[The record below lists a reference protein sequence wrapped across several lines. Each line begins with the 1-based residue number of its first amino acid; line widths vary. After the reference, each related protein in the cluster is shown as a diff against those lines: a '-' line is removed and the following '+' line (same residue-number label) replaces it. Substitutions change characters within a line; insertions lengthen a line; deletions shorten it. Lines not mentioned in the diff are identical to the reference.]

1 MSSWTVRL
9 PKTDLAATAR
19 RAANPSTSAASSPIP
34 SHAGNPSGGS
44 GAGIGGSGPA
54 DVAPEPEPAPAD
66 ATPPAGPTMPP
77 APVFLVP
84 SKNALLAAY
93 PALETSPHLIAPS
106 AVEPEELWPPEPDS
120 PPSVNVDPVAFDVA
134 PESVDVAP
142 DVAPETPDVVPE
154 TVDFAPDVV
163 PETVE
168 LPSETTDVP
177 PSPVTEDVAPF
188 RVSSTVETVPVIVP
202 VGSSRDCARASV
214 EATATAKADRA
225 ASARCRD
232 LRRKP
237 EGVRRR
243 KSSSPLV
250 TERCAR
256 EVPSSACG

>member
-1 MSSWTVRL
+1 ML
-9 PKTDLAATAR
+9 
-19 RAANPSTSAASSPIP
+19 
-34 SHAGNPSGGS
+34 
-44 GAGIGGSGPA
+44 GSGPS
-54 DVAPEPEPAPAD
+54 DVEPEPEPAPAA
-66 ATPPAGPTMPP
+66 ATSPAGPKRPP
-77 APVFLVP
+77 APVFLAP
-84 SKNALLAAY
+84 AKNVLLAAN
-93 PALETSPHLIAPS
+93 PALPWETSPHLIAPS
-106 AVEPEELWPPEPDS
+106 AAEPEELWPPEPEPDFS
-120 PPSVNVDPVAFDVA
+120 PSLNVDPVTFDVV
-134 PESVDVAP
+134 PERVDVAP
-142 DVAPETPDVVPE
+142 DA
-154 TVDFAPDVV
+154 A

-177 PSPVTEDVAPF
+177 PSRDVVGDDESSVGAPPPEPPVTEDVAPF

-214 EATATAKADRA
+214 EATATAKAARP

-256 EVPSSACG
+256 EVPPSACG